1 MVDRNE
7 ALFEIGKHLIKA
19 LMILQFKQ
27 EEILEVLETLGNDE
41 NILQLV
47 KWIQHERTTIIKLL
61 ETDTLDDI
69 KGLVFAKAS
78 EIANGNNIGNFIA

>member
-1 MVDRNE
+1 
-7 ALFEIGKHLIKA
+7 
-19 LMILQFKQ
+19 MILQFKQ

-69 KGLVFAKAS
+69 KGLVFSKAS
-78 EIANGNNIGNFIA
+78 EIANGNNITS

>member
-7 ALFEIGKHLIKA
+7 ALFEIGKHLIKG

-47 KWIQHERTTIIKLL
+47 KWIQNERTTIIKLL

-69 KGLVFAKAS
+69 KGLVFSKAS
-78 EIANGNNIGNFIA
+78 EIANGNNITS

>member
-7 ALFEIGKHLIKA
+7 ALFEIGKHLING

-69 KGLVFAKAS
+69 KGLVFVKAS
-78 EIANGNNIGNFIA
+78 EIANGNNVAS